1 MSDNPKITTTTKCL
15 MQLEEMDIRPG
26 KIHRNLTL
34 PELIEVAILR
44 GEGELSSNG
53 ALSVKTGKFTGRS
66 PEDRYIVDNAMT
78 HNTVDWGKIN
88 HPLSEENFERIFARM
103 KTFVGSREFFVY
115 DDFVGADHEYR
126 LPIRVITDKA
136 WQSLFATQLF
146 IRPTDTELSDH
157 DPKFTLLSINDL
169 GGLPEWD
176 GIRSETFIII
186 NFERKLVLVGST
198 SYAGE
203 IKKAMFSVMNYL
215 LPRRGVFPM
224 HCSANQDRNGDTALF
239 FGLSGTGKTTLSADP
254 ERRLVG
260 DDEHG
265 WSENGIFNLEG
276 GCYAKC
282 INLKKEN
289 EPQIWSAIRF
299 GTVMEN
305 VIMDRD
311 TRQPDFEDGT
321 LTENTRAAYPI
332 NFIPKA
338 VIPGIATH
346 PKVILFLTAD
356 AFGVMPPVARLTKE
370 AAMYHFMSGY
380 TSKLAGTERG
390 ITEPR
395 ETFSQCFGAPFMP
408 LPAMEYAN
416 MLGHKIAKHRSRVYL
431 INTGWSG
438 GPYGVGRRIS
448 LLNTRAIVRAALQG
462 DLEEKSFKHD
472 NIFNLDIPVSCPGL
486 SPKVLDPRDTWSDKQ
501 KYDISA
507 RRLASLFVKNFEKF
521 DNVPDE
527 IRNAGPRM

>member
-1 MSDNPKITTTTKCL
+1 MSDNPQITTTTKCL

-26 KIHRNLTL
+26 KIHRNLSV

-53 ALSVKTGKFTGRS
+53 AISVKTGKFTGRS
-66 PEDRYIVDNAMT
+66 PEDRYIVDNDMT

-115 DDFVGADHEYR
+115 DGFVGADHEYR

-136 WQSLFATQLF
+136 WQNLFATQIF
-146 IRPTDTELSDH
+146 IRPTDNELIDH
-157 DPKFTLLSINDL
+157 DPKFTLLSINDF
-169 GGLPEWD
+169 GGSPEWD
-176 GIRSETFIII
+176 GTRSETFIII
-186 NFERKLVLVGST
+186 NFERKLVLIGAT

-224 HCSANQDRNGDTALF
+224 HCSANRGRNGDTALF

-289 EPQIWSAIRF
+289 EPQIWSAMGF
-299 GTVMEN
+299 GAVMEN
-305 VIMDRD
+305 VIINRD
-311 TRQPDFEDGT
+311 TRQPDFEDGS

-338 VIPGIATH
+338 VIPGIANH

-356 AFGVMPPVARLTKE
+356 AFGVMPPVAKLTKE
-370 AAMYHFMSGY
+370 GAMYHFMSGY

-390 ITEPR
+390 ITEPK

-408 LPAMEYAN
+408 LPAMEYAK
-416 MLGHKIAKHRSRVYL
+416 MLGHKIVKHHSRVYL

-448 LLNTRAIVRAALQG
+448 LLHTRAIVRAALKG

-472 NIFNLDIPVSCPGL
+472 NIFNLNIPVSCPGL
-486 SPKVLDPRDTWSDKQ
+486 PPKVLDPRDTWSDKQ

-521 DNVPDE
+521 ENVPEE